1 MSKFICDGECKGCE
15 HYHYSNS
22 YCDYDDEDEES
33 LSELEEREYY
43 YNVLYP
49 QIESLN
55 RR

>member
-1 MSKFICDGECKGCE
+1 MSKFICDGECEGCE
-15 HYHYSNS
+15 YYNNS

>member
-1 MSKFICDGECKGCE
+1 MITKYE
-15 HYHYSNS
+15 
-22 YCDYDDEDEES
+22 DYEEDYELDEDEET
-33 LSELEEREYY
+33 LEEYERREYY